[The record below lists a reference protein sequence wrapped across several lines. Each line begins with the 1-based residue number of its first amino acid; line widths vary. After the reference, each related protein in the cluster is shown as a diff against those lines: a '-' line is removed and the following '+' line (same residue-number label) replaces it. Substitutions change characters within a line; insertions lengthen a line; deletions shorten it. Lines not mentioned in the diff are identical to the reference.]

1 MQTQKEMSSMM
12 TEMFAFMKSSA
23 TIYGNLV
30 GFEEK
35 KTLNDVAKLWMNED
49 SMGAIR
55 IIHSLYFDHFFLE
68 VWIFKT

>member
-1 MQTQKEMSSMM
+1 MSSMM
-12 TEMFAFMKSSA
+12 IEMFAFMKSSGN
-23 TIYGNLV
+23 IYNNLV

-35 KTLNDVAKLWMNED
+35 KPLNDVAKIWMNED

-55 IIHSLYFDHFFLE
+55 IVHSLDFDHFFLE